1 MQSEYPDIGEENIAK
16 GSLQSQHDT
25 DQCMYVNKSLKSRGK
40 GITWK
45 DEKEQ
50 CLNSHRIGTLHILTS
65 NGEETLT
72 FQDIG

>member
-1 MQSEYPDIGEENIAK
+1 MTRHIHAVTINTVAVVQFRFGEENTAK

-45 DEKEQ
+45 EEKE
-50 CLNSHRIGTLHILTS
+50 
-65 NGEETLT
+65 
-72 FQDIG
+72 

>member
-1 MQSEYPDIGEENIAK
+1 MQSEYPDTGEENTAK

-45 DEKEQ
+45 EEKE
-50 CLNSHRIGTLHILTS
+50 
-65 NGEETLT
+65 
-72 FQDIG
+72 